1 MEQTILPDQL
11 ETEVEEQE
19 ESEITPEMI
28 AQRETAIK
36 RAFWVLVVLCVIVLA
51 FVIWEVVDLAGR

>member
-1 MEQTILPDQL
+1 MEQAAIPEQL

-19 ESEITPEMI
+19 ENEITPEMI

-36 RAFWVLVVLCVIVLA
+36 RAFWLLVVLCVVVLA
-51 FVIWEVVDLAGR
+51 FVVWEVVDLVG

>member
-1 MEQTILPDQL
+1 MEQAAIPEQL

-19 ESEITPEMI
+19 ENEITPEMI

-36 RAFWVLVVLCVIVLA
+36 RAFWLLVVLCVVVLA
-51 FVIWEVVDLAGR
+51 FVIWEVVDLVG